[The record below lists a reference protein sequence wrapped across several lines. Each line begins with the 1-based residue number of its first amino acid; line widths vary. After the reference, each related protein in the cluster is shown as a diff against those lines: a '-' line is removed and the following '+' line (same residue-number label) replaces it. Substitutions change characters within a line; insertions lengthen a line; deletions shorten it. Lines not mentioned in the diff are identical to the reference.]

1 MNITYAD
8 YIDTILDSNFIFGW
22 DSKPKYKKRSYKY
35 RIGTTNI
42 NYQGYEMK
50 IIKYNNRNDM
60 IVEFNDSFH
69 TKKHCGWKEFKK
81 GEVKN
86 PNVPT
91 VYGVGI
97 VGDKYPTSINKEK
110 TKEYETW
117 KTIIKRCYSEN
128 KREKNKTYEDC
139 KVSEEWK
146 YFPNFYEWIINQPNY
161 EKWKNN
167 KNWHID
173 KDIIKQGNKIYDSKY
188 CCLVPN
194 YINVLVRKKK
204 ERKSNLPVGVVK
216 NGNKYSSFCSNPIN
230 KKKTYLGTFDTPEEA
245 FQSYKKYREELNETI
260 AEQEYIKG
268 NITEKCRDGL
278 INYKI

>member
-1 MNITYAD
+1 MNITYSD

-22 DSKPKYKKRSYKY
+22 NSKSKYKKKSYKY
-35 RIGTTNI
+35 RVGTINI
-42 NYQGYEMK
+42 NNQGYEMK

-91 VYGVGI
+91 VCGVGI

-128 KREKNKTYEDC
+128 EREKK
-139 KVSEEWK
+139 
-146 YFPNFYEWIINQPNY
+146 
-161 EKWKNN
+161 
-167 KNWHID
+167 
-173 KDIIKQGNKIYDSKY
+173 
-188 CCLVPN
+188 
-194 YINVLVRKKK
+194 
-204 ERKSNLPVGVVK
+204 
-216 NGNKYSSFCSNPIN
+216 
-230 KKKTYLGTFDTPEEA
+230 
-245 FQSYKKYREELNETI
+245 
-260 AEQEYIKG
+260 
-268 NITEKCRDGL
+268 
-278 INYKI
+278 

>member
-1 MNITYAD
+1 MNITYSD

-22 DSKPKYKKRSYKY
+22 NSKSKYKKESYKH
-35 RIGTTNI
+35 RVGTINI
-42 NYQGYEMK
+42 NNQGYEMK
-50 IIKYNNRNDM
+50 IIKYNNSNDI

-86 PNVPT
+86 PNAPT
-91 VYGVGI
+91 VCGAGI

-128 KREKNKTYEDC
+128 EREKNKTYEDC
-139 KVSEEWK
+139 EVSEEWK
-146 YFPNFYEWIINQPNY
+146 YFP
-161 EKWKNN
+161 KWKNN

-173 KDIIKQGNKIYDSKY
+173 KDIIKQGNKIYDGKY

-194 YINVLVRKKK
+194 YINILVRKKR

-216 NGNKYSSFCSNPIN
+216 NGDKYSSFCSNPKE

-245 FQSYKKYREELNETI
+245 FQSYKKYREELNRTI

-268 NITEKCRDGL
+268 NITEKCRDGI
-278 INYKI
+278 INYKYEITD